1 MLHRTKII
9 IPNIK
14 DQISKQPTRLLSSQ
28 KSNKALLSNIISQNV
43 LLSECLSKGN
53 LIHAQELFDRMPH
66 RTVVSWNTMIS
77 GRSKCGKTQEAL
89 AMAKHMH
96 SCYLTLNETTF
107 VSVLSACSR
116 IGNEEFGKQIHSI
129 ILKSG
134 SEDFELVGSALLNFY
149 TSCFCID
156 DACCLFN
163 LLHCRNSLLW
173 SLMLVG
179 FVRCNMMTDAMNLF
193 ERMPIRDVVSWT
205 SLMSGYSRSGEECG
219 KALELFLWMRAR
231 GEALANEF
239 TYDCILRVCGKL
251 GALDYGKCVH
261 GCLMKCGFE
270 LDQSVCGALI
280 EFYCNCDAVENAMRV
295 SNQLNSPCLSASNT
309 LIASLVSAGR
319 IENAELVFNQMIERN
334 SVTYNLMIKGY
345 AQEGRIADSK
355 NLFAEM
361 PCKNIVSLNTMISVY
376 HQNGDLDEAV
386 NIFNHIKQEK
396 NTVTWNSMISGY
408 IQDDQ
413 NTEALKLYAAMRRS
427 SVECSRSTFSAL
439 FRACASIGT
448 LQQGRMLHAHLSKT
462 PFESNTYVGTSLVD
476 MYAKCGSITDART
489 SFNNIDSP
497 NIASW
502 TALINALAH
511 SGHATEAILMFFQ
524 MIKKGIDPNVVTFVG
539 LILACGHAG
548 MVNEGMNFFN
558 SMQKNYG
565 LVPTLEHYAC
575 MVDLLGRS
583 GLVRE
588 AEKFITEMPV
598 EADTAIWGALLN
610 ACWFCMDLEVG
621 ENVAERMLSFDSKNI
636 TAFVVM
642 SNIYAKLGKW
652 QEVMKVRKRL
662 RELNVKKIPGCSWIE
677 VKEIVH
683 VFCVED
689 RNHPQRDEIYDVLD
703 ELIANVSSFIDS
715 DTGFHCYREDLYLI
729 Y

>member
-1 MLHRTKII
+1 M
-9 IPNIK
+9 
-14 DQISKQPTRLLSSQ
+14 RLLSSP
-28 KSNKALLSNIISQNV
+28 KSSKAPLSNIISQNV
-43 LLSECLSKGN
+43 LLSDCLNKGN
-53 LIHAQELFDRMPH
+53 LIHARELFDRMPQ
-66 RTVVSWNTMIS
+66 RTVVSWNAMIS
-77 GRSKCGKTQEAL
+77 GYSKCGRTPEAL

-156 DACCLFN
+156 DACRLFN
-163 LLHCRNSLLW
+163 LLHCHNSLLW

-193 ERMPIRDVVSWT
+193 ERMPIHDVVSWT
-205 SLMSGYSRSGEECG
+205 SLISGYSRSGEECG
-219 KALELFLWMRAR
+219 KALKLFLQMRVR
-231 GEALANEF
+231 GEASANEF

-251 GALDYGKCVH
+251 GVLDYGKCVH
-261 GCLMKCGFE
+261 GCLVKCGFE
-270 LDQSVCGALI
+270 LDQSVCDALI
-280 EFYCNCDAVENAMRV
+280 GFYCNCDAVEDAIRV
-295 SNQLNSPCLSASNT
+295 SNWLNLPCLSTSNT

-319 IENAELVFNQMIERN
+319 IENAELVFHQMIERN

-345 AQEGRIADSK
+345 AQEGQIADSK
-355 NLFAEM
+355 RLFAEM
-361 PCKNIVSLNTMISVY
+361 PCKNIVSLNTMISVC
-376 HQNGDLDEAV
+376 HQNGELDEAV
-386 NIFNHIKQEK
+386 NIFNHIKQEM

-408 IQDDQ
+408 IQHDQ
-413 NTEALKLYAAMRRS
+413 NTEALKLYADMRRS

-448 LQQGRMLHAHLSKT
+448 LQQGRMLHTHLSKT

-476 MYAKCGSITDART
+476 MYAKCGSIKDART

-502 TALINALAH
+502 TALINALAQ
-511 SGHATEAILMFFQ
+511 SGHATEAILMFVQ
-524 MIKKGIDPNVVTFVG
+524 MIKNGINPNEVTFVG
-539 LILACGHAG
+539 LILSCGHAG
-548 MVNEGMNFFN
+548 MVNEGINFFN
-558 SMQKNYG
+558 SMQKNYD
-565 LVPTLEHYAC
+565 LVPTLEHFAC
-575 MVDLLGRS
+575 LVDLLGRS
-583 GLVRE
+583 GLVKE

-598 EADTAIWGALLN
+598 KADTAIWGALLN
-610 ACWFCMDLEVG
+610 ACWFCKDLEVG
-621 ENVAERMLSFDSKNI
+621 EKVAERMLSFDSKNI

-703 ELIANVSSFIDS
+703 ELIANVSAFIDS
-715 DTGFHCYREDLYLI
+715 DTSFHCYKEDLFLI
-729 Y
+729 S

>member
-1 MLHRTKII
+1 
-9 IPNIK
+9 
-14 DQISKQPTRLLSSQ
+14 
-28 KSNKALLSNIISQNV
+28 
-43 LLSECLSKGN
+43 
-53 LIHAQELFDRMPH
+53 
-66 RTVVSWNTMIS
+66 
-77 GRSKCGKTQEAL
+77 
-89 AMAKHMH
+89 
-96 SCYLTLNETTF
+96 
-107 VSVLSACSR
+107 
-116 IGNEEFGKQIHSI
+116 
-129 ILKSG
+129 
-134 SEDFELVGSALLNFY
+134 
-149 TSCFCID
+149 
-156 DACCLFN
+156 
-163 LLHCRNSLLW
+163 
-173 SLMLVG
+173 
-179 FVRCNMMTDAMNLF
+179 MMTDAMNLF

-511 SGHATEAILMFFQ
+511 SGHATEAILMFVQ

-703 ELIANVSSFIDS
+703 ELIANDSSFIDS
-715 DTGFHCYREDLYLI
+715 DTGFHCYREDL
-729 Y
+729 